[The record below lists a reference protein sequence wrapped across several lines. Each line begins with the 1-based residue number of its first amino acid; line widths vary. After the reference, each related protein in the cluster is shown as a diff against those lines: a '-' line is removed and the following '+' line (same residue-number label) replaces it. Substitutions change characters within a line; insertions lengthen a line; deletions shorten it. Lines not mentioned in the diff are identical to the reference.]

1 MKVYILDKLVVY
13 FRVRSAVVDAI
24 IRTWNSGS
32 SELCDVV
39 KFWIGHSPAVCSQN
53 YTLSAGNGDTL
64 YLGIGTYG
72 KAPSEYWE
80 DVKLEFNPA
89 KVGSDSWFNALY
101 IRLVSGAKY
110 VDFKRFDVAIDIPV
124 ARSRL
129 RLVKDQRKYS
139 LLKYSAENLTEYLG
153 TRSSHGQVKLYNKA
167 LEQKQSG
174 DLTRLEITVEYARS
188 SWPEFQRLFP
198 VVLDSGSGLPPD
210 LAGTDYVLYM
220 ACLEHPDYLA
230 ELPYRKRKKIE
241 QLLATTAQK
250 IKPDEASYKDIL
262 AQILWYGKDVKSEMW
277 VDFAETDADFP
288 DEFVNPKLKFSPLNG
303 DQCEM

>member
-1 MKVYILDKLVVY
+1 MYVLDKLVVY
-13 FRVRSAVVDAI
+13 FRVRSAVVDGI
-24 IRTWNSGS
+24 IRIWNSGS

-53 YTLSAGNGDTL
+53 YTLSASNGDTL
-64 YLGIGTYG
+64 YLGVGTYG

-89 KVGSDSWFNALY
+89 KVGSDPWFNALY
-101 IRLVSGAKY
+101 NRLVGGAKY

-129 RLVKDQRKYS
+129 RLVKDQRKYA
-139 LLKYSAENLTEYLG
+139 LLEYSTENKTEYLG
-153 TRSSHGQVKLYNKA
+153 VRSAHGNCKLYNKA
-167 LEQKQSG
+167 LEQKQAG

-198 VVLDSGSGLPPD
+198 AVMDKGSHLPDD
-210 LAGTDYVLYM
+210 LTGTDYVLCM
-220 ACLEHPDYLA
+220 ACMEHPEYLA
-230 ELPYRKRKKIE
+230 ELPYKKRKKIG

-250 IKPDEASYKDIL
+250 IKPCEDSYKDIL
-262 AQILWYGKDVKSEMW
+262 AQILWYGKDVKPEMW
-277 VDFAETDADFP
+277 ADFAETDAEFP
-288 DEFVNPKLKFSPLNG
+288 EEFVNPKTKFSPLNG
-303 DQCEM
+303 EQCEM